1 MSIDVSIII
10 PLYNK
15 ENFIIDTLKSI
26 RAQDFK
32 NWECIIIDDGSTD
45 SSLKVV
51 TDFCN
56 AHSGNW
62 KIYSVPN
69 GGQTK
74 ARNIGISHATGRYL
88 AFLDADDLWVT
99 NKLSFQFN
107 YLEENP
113 GTLGVLSAY
122 AIFKAKSKRVRVIRS
137 KDFDTMLRK
146 WADMSGFGGGL
157 ESVGMV
163 RHLEGNMDSLFDE
176 NLSTSSGL
184 DFTIRYSKI
193 GRLALLP
200 NIGLLYRLSDGQWH
214 TNSDELMRNSS
225 IIASKFETYFGL
237 NLSRRH
243 RDYFYWIEVR
253 KHGYSFFARMV
264 LSNFLHLHFSRL
276 AMLYWLLSRNIQALI
291 QGRLQQSFVHNEIQ
305 KLNS

>member
-15 ENFIIDTLKSI
+15 ENFIIDTLKSV
-26 RAQDFK
+26 RSQDFD

-45 SSLKVV
+45 CSLKIV

-69 GGQTK
+69 GGQTR
-74 ARNIGISHATGRYL
+74 ARNAGIRHATGRYL

-113 GTLGVLSAY
+113 GVLGVLSAY
-122 AIFKAKSKRVRVIRS
+122 AIFKAKSKRVRVIQS

-163 RHLEGNMDSLFDE
+163 RHLEGNKDSLFDE

-193 GRLALLP
+193 GRIVLLP

-225 IIASKFETYFGL
+225 IIAGKFETYFSL
-237 NLSRRH
+237 DLARRH

-253 KHGYSFFARMV
+253 KHGYYYFARMV
-264 LSNFLHLHFSRL
+264 MRSFLNLHFSRL

-291 QGRLQQSFVHNEIQ
+291 QGRLQQSFVQNEIR
-305 KLNS
+305 KLNN

>member
-74 ARNIGISHATGRYL
+74 ARNVGISHATGRYL

-225 IIASKFETYFGL
+225 IIANKFETYFGL
-237 NLSRRH
+237 DLARRH

-253 KHGYSFFARMV
+253 KHGYSYFARV
-264 LSNFLHLHFSRL
+264 ILSNFLLLEFSRL
-276 AMLYWLLSRNIQALI
+276 AMLYWLLSRNIKAFI
-291 QGRLQQSFVHNEIQ
+291 YGRFEQSFVQNVMQ

>member
-1 MSIDVSIII
+1 MSIDVSIVI

-26 RAQDFK
+26 RAQDFE
-32 NWECIIIDDGSTD
+32 NWECIVIDDGSTD
-45 SSLKVV
+45 GSLKEV
-51 TDFCN
+51 TDFCD

-74 ARNIGISHATGRYL
+74 ARNVGISHATGRYI

-99 NKLSFQFN
+99 NKLSYQFY

-113 GTLGVLSAY
+113 DILGVLSAY
-122 AIFKAKSKRVRVIRS
+122 AIFRAKSKWVRVVRG

-157 ESVGMV
+157 ESVGMF
-163 RHLEGNMDSLFDE
+163 RHLEGNKDFLFDE
-176 NLSTSSGL
+176 SLSTSSGL

-193 GRLALLP
+193 GRIDLLP

-237 NLSRRH
+237 DLARRH
-243 RDYFYWIEVR
+243 LDYFYWIEVR
-253 KHGYSFFARMV
+253 KHGYSYFSRKV
-264 LSNFLHLHFSRL
+264 LSNFLHLRISRL
-276 AMLYWLLSRNIQALI
+276 KMLYWLLSRNVQALI
-291 QGRLQQSFVHNEIQ
+291 QGRLQQSFVQNEIQ

>member
-1 MSIDVSIII
+1 MPIDVSIVI

-26 RAQDFK
+26 RAQDLE

-45 SSLKVV
+45 GSLKVV

-56 AHSGNW
+56 AYSGNW

-74 ARNIGISHATGRYL
+74 ARNVGISQSTGRYI

-99 NKLSFQFN
+99 NKLSYQFN

-113 GTLGVLSAY
+113 DILGVLSAY
-122 AIFKAKSKRVRVIRS
+122 AIFMAKSKKVRVIRG

-163 RHLEGNMDSLFDE
+163 RHLEGKKDYLFDE

-193 GRLALLP
+193 GRIVLLP

-237 NLSRRH
+237 DLARRH
-243 RDYFYWIEVR
+243 REYFYWIEVR
-253 KHGYSFFARMV
+253 KHGYSYLALMV

-276 AMLYWLLSRNIQALI
+276 AMLFWLLSRNIKALI
-291 QGRLQQSFVHNEIQ
+291 QGRLHQSFVHNEIQ

>member
-15 ENFIIDTLKSI
+15 ENFIIDTLKSV
-26 RAQDFK
+26 RSQDFE
-32 NWECIIIDDGSTD
+32 NWECIIVDDGSTD
-45 SSLKVV
+45 GSLKVV
-51 TDFCN
+51 NDFCN

-62 KIYSVPN
+62 KIYSVLN

-74 ARNIGISHATGRYL
+74 ARNVGISHASGRYL

-113 GTLGVLSAY
+113 DVLGVLSAY
-122 AIFKAKSKRVRVIRS
+122 AIFKAKSKRLRVVQG

-163 RHLEGNMDSLFDE
+163 RHLEGNKDSLFDE
-176 NLSTSSGL
+176 SLSTSSGL

-193 GRLALLP
+193 GRIVLLP

-214 TNSDELMRNSS
+214 TNSDELIRNSS
-225 IIASKFETYFGL
+225 IIARKFESYFGPDL
-237 NLSRRH
+237 ARRH
-243 RDYFYWIEVR
+243 SDYFYWIEVR
-253 KHGYSFFARMV
+253 KHGYAYFARMV
-264 LSNFLHLHFSRL
+264 IRGFLHLHFSRL
-276 AMLYWLLSRNIQALI
+276 AMLYWLLSRNVQAVI
-291 QGRLQQSFVHNEIQ
+291 QGRLQQSFVQNEIQ
-305 KLNS
+305 NLNR

>member
-1 MSIDVSIII
+1 MSIEVSIVI

-26 RAQDFK
+26 RAQDFE

-45 SSLKVV
+45 GSLKVA

-56 AHSGNW
+56 AYSGNW
-62 KIYSVPN
+62 KIYSVLN

-74 ARNIGISHATGRYL
+74 ARNIGISHATGRYI

-99 NKLSFQFN
+99 NKLSYQFN

-113 GTLGVLSAY
+113 DILGVLSAY
-122 AIFKAKSKRVRVIRS
+122 AIFTAKSKKVRVIRG

-163 RHLEGNMDSLFDE
+163 RHLEGKKDYLFDE

-193 GRLALLP
+193 GRIVLLP

-237 NLSRRH
+237 DLARRH
-243 RDYFYWIEVR
+243 REYFYWIEAR
-253 KHGYSFFARMV
+253 KHGYSYFALMV

-276 AMLYWLLSRNIQALI
+276 AMLFWLLSRNTQALN